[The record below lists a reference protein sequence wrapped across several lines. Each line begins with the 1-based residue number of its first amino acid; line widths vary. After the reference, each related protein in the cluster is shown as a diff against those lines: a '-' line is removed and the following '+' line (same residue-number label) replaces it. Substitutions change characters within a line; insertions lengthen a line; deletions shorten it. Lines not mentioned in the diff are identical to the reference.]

1 MGEEDKGKIRFH
13 IFDSFALVLNS
24 NSCIEHMYEIMIEE
38 HIKRIVM
45 NIDYISLLVC
55 SFYLPSTRS
64 LPLLA
69 LSGILLL
76 SSYISKIL

>member
-1 MGEEDKGKIRFH
+1 MHRMYICMGGERQGEDPLH

-45 NIDYISLLVC
+45 KIDCKPTYLCSPLSLSPLGS
-55 SFYLPSTRS
+55 SF
-64 LPLLA
+64 
-69 LSGILLL
+69 
-76 SSYISKIL
+76 